1 MQWMCLHVAN
11 TMKRTGS
18 ALCALPVSFSVI
30 FFLARVRDRP
40 ADHRVNRAGLYA
52 SVWADEVL
60 QESELSVWVQAVRDC
75 IPEA

>member
-1 MQWMCLHVAN
+1 MNEGAGGADMRSTFLR
-11 TMKRTGS
+11 MK
-18 ALCALPVSFSVI
+18 VI
-30 FFLARVRDRP
+30 FFQDRAWDRP
-40 ADHRVNRAGLYA
+40 ADRRVNWAGLYA